1 MTIRPMKA
9 AALAVLVIVALAG
22 LVVTAWGSNRDSGV
36 AAQAAQVARD
46 QADRLDG
53 ALAQIDALQER
64 TMELEAELAETEER
78 SGRAGSQLERV
89 SGRLWSSL
97 DKLRRSVADAKS
109 ANSSASSDAATA
121 LANAGSA
128 LRDLAILENRF
139 EYHLRQHG
147 GG

>member
-1 MTIRPMKA
+1 MKA
-9 AALAVLVIVALAG
+9 AALAVLVIVALAA

-53 ALAQIDALQER
+53 ALAQIEALQER
-64 TMELEAELAETEER
+64 TTELEAELAETEER

>member
-1 MTIRPMKA
+1 VTIRPMKA